1 MAKKKHNPSQVSQAD
16 LLAFFNST
24 KDEPT
29 APSPVRAQKIS
40 AADEKKQKELSEI
53 GCTKVRLWSKTVEVL
68 GWAKRN
74 ELVNVQ
80 TENGTAAYEWPF
92 NVVFPFI
99 NLEIIEDCGYLERFG
114 NGDEYVI
121 DGKRY
126 GVRDDVVWAGGK
138 RYLSSSEKANFGS
151 FRDFL
156 AKHPD
161 HTVKRTII

>member
-1 MAKKKHNPSQVSQAD
+1 MAKKKPNPPVTQEQ
-16 LLAFFNST
+16 LAALFNST

-68 GWAKRN
+68 GWEKRN

-80 TENGTAAYEWPF
+80 TENGISAYEWPF

-99 NLEIIEDCGYLERFG
+99 NLEIISDCGYLERFG

-126 GVRDDVVWAGGK
+126 GVKEDVVWAGGK
-138 RYLSSSEKANFGS
+138 RYLSSPERVRFGS

-161 HTVKRTII
+161 HTAKRTVI